1 MTADTPSG
9 TIVAHIAPARFVT
22 VELAATVTGLSADAI
37 RNHIARGRWVERR
50 EYIRNHGRVFVDLK
64 GFEKWV
70 QQAA

>member
-1 MTADTPSG
+1 MTEEQASG
-9 TIVAHIAPARFVT
+9 TIVAHITPARFVT
-22 VELAATVTGLSADAI
+22 VDLAAAVTGLSASAI
-37 RNHIARGRWVERR
+37 RNHITRGHWVERR